1 LQCVFIAKRQC
12 VTKLWKLTINDLN
25 LSFINEFAFLYSI
38 NSVYSFQID
47 LKDILM
53 RQFFTVVFGTVVG
66 IFAFFFVLI
75 ALFMV
80 IGGIGGALSSM
91 KAKDSYVLTLDLRQ
105 GLRDHSA
112 GASVFGATPASVV
125 DTARALH
132 RAKDDDFVKGLFIRA
147 NQFGMVPATSEEIR
161 LAIKDFKSSGKFV
174 ITHAQGF
181 EGPSILPYRAVA
193 ASDEIWMQDTTGFA
207 VSGLH
212 SESEF
217 YGGVFEKFEAEPQI
231 EQFYEYKNAANTYTQ
246 TGFTESHR
254 EATTSYLT
262 SIYDGAVAHIA
273 EDRGLTPEAVKE
285 VLTSAPHSAEAALK
299 AKMVDKMGHVEE
311 ARDYARKKAGD
322 DSIKFKSVK
331 AYGPG
336 NNFSGKTIAFI
347 GGQGAVVTGPS
358 SDGSNPFSGGG
369 LTMGGDTL
377 AKAFDD
383 AAKNKNVKAIVFR
396 VSSPGGSPAASDQ
409 IHDAVARAQEA
420 GKPVIIS
427 MGQYAA
433 SGGYYVSANADKIV
447 AMPGTITGSI
457 GVLGGKVALEDSFAK
472 IGYNIEGITIGGD
485 YAGAF
490 SVDEPFNQGQRAAY
504 RGQLQDIYEDF
515 INRVAEGRELPLNR
529 VKEIAKGRV
538 WTGEQAK
545 ELGLVDELGGI
556 MKAIDVAKEMADID
570 ADAKIHLKR
579 FPRVKSTSEQLEELF
594 DGSVEMTE
602 SLAQFNQIMQM
613 PEVKAAIK
621 ARNAS
626 RVGAELKTEIAKI
639 E

>member
-1 LQCVFIAKRQC
+1 
-12 VTKLWKLTINDLN
+12 
-25 LSFINEFAFLYSI
+25 
-38 NSVYSFQID
+38 
-47 LKDILM
+47 M

-75 ALFMV
+75 ALFMI
-80 IGGIGGALSSM
+80 IGAVGGAMSSM
-91 KAKDSYVLTLDLRQ
+91 KAKDSYVLSLDLRQ

-112 GASVFGATPASVV
+112 GATVFGSTPSSVV
-125 DTARALH
+125 DTARALN
-132 RAKDDDFVKGLFIRA
+132 RAKDDDLIKGLFIRA
-147 NQFGMVPATSEEIR
+147 NQFGMAPASSEEIR
-161 LAIKDFKSSGKFV
+161 WAIKDFKSSGKFV

-181 EGPSILPYRAVA
+181 EGTSILPYRAVS
-193 ASDEIWMQDTTGFA
+193 ASDELWMQDTTGFA
-207 VSGLH
+207 VAGLR

-217 YGGVFEKFEAEPQI
+217 YGGVFEKFDAKPQM

-246 TGFTESHR
+246 TGFTEAHR
-254 EATTSYLT
+254 EAATSYLT
-262 SIYDGAVAHIA
+262 SLYDGAVEQIA
-273 EDRGLTPEAVKE
+273 EDRGISTDAVKSI
-285 VLTSAPHSAEAALK
+285 LMSAPHSAEAALD

-311 ARDYARKKAGD
+311 AREYARKKAGG
-322 DSIKFKSVK
+322 DSIKFKTVK

-336 NNFSGKTIAFI
+336 NNYSGKTIAFI

-358 SDGSNPFSGGG
+358 SDGSNPFTGGG

-383 AAKNKNVKAIVFR
+383 AAKNKSVKAIVFR

-447 AMPGTITGSI
+447 AMPATITGSI
-457 GVLGGKVALEDSFAK
+457 GVLGGKVALEETFAK
-472 IGYNIEGITIGGD
+472 VGYNIEGITIGGD
-485 YAGAF
+485 YAGAY

-504 RGQLQDIYEDF
+504 RGQLEDIYEDF
-515 INRVAEGRELPLNR
+515 TTRVAEGRDMPIER

-538 WTGEQAK
+538 WTGAQAK
-545 ELGLVDELGGI
+545 DIGLVDELGGI
-556 MKAIDVAKEMADID
+556 MKAIEVAKEMAEID
-570 ADAKIHLKR
+570 ADAKINLKR
-579 FPRVKSTSEQLEELF
+579 FPREKSTSEQLEELF
-594 DGSVEMTE
+594 GGSAQMSEN
-602 SLAQFNQIMQM
+602 LAQMSEIMQM
-613 PEVKAAIK
+613 PEVQAAIK
-621 ARNAS
+621 MRKAGKI
-626 RVGAELKTEIAKI
+626 GAELEAELAKV